1 MKINPN
7 ISRNKHLLARA
18 IIAGLILTGC
28 LDDNQ
33 KPISDNFVVE
43 AFLFTGEPVRNV
55 KIKEIKPLIP
65 EEEDTTERIIPDATV
80 FLSEQDQQYVL
91 TFDPATGKYIYP
103 GNDIDISTGD
113 VFRLEVKVGNRVAT
127 SETIVPDKP
136 TGVELSENLMV
147 IPHLTLSL
155 GLRDQI
161 ISLFFNERITLK
173 WDNPLEES
181 YFVVIEKR
189 ETTLDPILPEQVPE
203 EAKTLL
209 ASFRF
214 ISEPSQDSSFE
225 IIGIALETY
234 GRHVA
239 KVYRVNKEYE
249 DLFKNLEQ
257 DSRDLN
263 EPPSNIV
270 NAIGI
275 FTAFALDSVFFEVN
289 RE

>member
-43 AFLFTGEPVRNV
+43 AFLFAGESVRNV

-103 GNDIDISTGD
+103 GNDIDISTGN

>member
-1 MKINPN
+1 M
-7 ISRNKHLLARA
+7 
-18 IIAGLILTGC
+18 
-28 LDDNQ
+28 
-33 KPISDNFVVE
+33 
-43 AFLFTGEPVRNV
+43 
-55 KIKEIKPLIP
+55 
-65 EEEDTTERIIPDATV
+65 
-80 FLSEQDQQYVL
+80 
-91 TFDPATGKYIYP
+91 
-103 GNDIDISTGD
+103 
-113 VFRLEVKVGNRVAT
+113 
-127 SETIVPDKP
+127 
-136 TGVELSENLMV
+136 
-147 IPHLTLSL
+147 
-155 GLRDQI
+155 
-161 ISLFFNERITLK
+161 
-173 WDNPLEES
+173 
-181 YFVVIEKR
+181 
-189 ETTLDPILPEQVPE
+189 PEQVPE

>member
-249 DLFKNLEQ
+249 DLLKNLEQ

>member
-1 MKINPN
+1 MGKVE
-7 ISRNKHLLARA
+7 ISYKTGLATG
-18 IIAGLILTGC
+18 IMFAGLMLTGC
-28 LDDNQ
+28 LEDEQ
-33 KPISDNFVVE
+33 KPVSDNFVIE
-43 AFLFTGEPVRNV
+43 AFLFAGEPVRNIKV
-55 KIKEIKPLIP
+55 KEIKPLIP
-65 EEEDTTERIIPDATV
+65 EEQDTTERIITDATV
-80 FLSEQDQQYVL
+80 ILSEADQQYVL

-103 GNDIDISTGD
+103 GNEIDISTGD
-113 VFRLEVKVGNRVAT
+113 AFRLEVKAGDRVAT
-127 SETIVPDKP
+127 SETIVPEKP
-136 TGVELSENLMV
+136 EGVGLSENV
-147 IPHLTLSL
+147 IIIPQLTLNP

-161 ISLFFNERITLK
+161 IFLFSSERITLK

-181 YFVVIEKR
+181 YFVVIERR
-189 ETTLDPILPEQVPE
+189 EMVLDPLLPEQVPE

-214 ISEPSQDSSFE
+214 ISEPSQDSTFE

-263 EPPSNIV
+263 EPPSNII

-275 FTAFALDSVFFEVN
+275 FTAFASDSVFFDVV